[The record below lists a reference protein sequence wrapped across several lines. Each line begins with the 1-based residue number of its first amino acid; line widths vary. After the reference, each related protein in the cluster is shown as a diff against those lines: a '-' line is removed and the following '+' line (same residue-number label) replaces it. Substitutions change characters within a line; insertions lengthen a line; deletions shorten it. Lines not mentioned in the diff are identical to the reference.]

1 MTNSPPGWKPLSPDT
16 SYEAE
21 QVWIEAMQRM
31 TPTERIARKLD
42 HATMMP
48 NEPQLH
54 ALPIHVDALVTALE
68 SEFYIARTAVDEALR
83 ISKSFNLIHLAAR

>member
-1 MTNSPPGWKPLSPDT
+1 
-16 SYEAE
+16 
-21 QVWIEAMQRM
+21 M
-31 TPTERIARKLD
+31 TPD
-42 HATMMP
+42 
-48 NEPQLH
+48 EPQLH